1 MHLKLKKDIPSSR
14 HIPEYA
20 AIYRMRDFWVDIRNG
35 EHDDYLDDALKACMN
50 EIYER
55 KNLL

>member
-1 MHLKLKKDIPSSR
+1 MHLKLKQDIPSSR

-35 EHDDYLDDALKACMN
+35 EHDDYLDDALKACIR
-50 EIYER
+50 EINDR
-55 KNLL
+55 KKAL